1 MTLLRINPMVEFER
15 MAKKLDEMS
24 SIFEKANKEDNIY
37 PIHSDIS
44 EDEKNLYITLEL
56 PGLSKEDIN
65 ISMDKDRTLT
75 IKGEKKRSEEYANR
89 NIIRIE
95 STHGKFS
102 RSFILSNDLDD
113 GNINAKFENGLLNIS
128 IPKKEKEEKEIEISI
143 N

>member
-24 SIFEKANKEDNIY
+24 SIFEKANNEENIY
-37 PIHSDIS
+37 SVRSDIS
-44 EDEKNLYITLEL
+44 EDEKMLYITLEL
-56 PGLSKEDIN
+56 PGVSKEDIN

-75 IKGEKKRSEEYANR
+75 IKGEKKRSEEFANR
-89 NIIRIE
+89 NIIRNE
-95 STHGKFS
+95 SIHGKFS

-113 GNINAKFENGLLNIS
+113 SNINAKFENGILNIS
-128 IPKKEKEEKEIEISI
+128 IPKKQKEEKEIKISI

>member
-24 SIFEKANKEDNIY
+24 SIFEKANNDENIY
-37 PIHSDIS
+37 SVRSDIS
-44 EDEKNLYITLEL
+44 EDEKMLYITLEL
-56 PGLSKEDIN
+56 PGVSKEDIN

-75 IKGEKKRSEEYANR
+75 IKGEKKRSEEFANR
-89 NIIRIE
+89 NIIRNE
-95 STHGKFS
+95 SIYGKFS

-113 GNINAKFENGLLNIS
+113 SNINAKFENGILNIS
-128 IPKKEKEEKEIEISI
+128 IPKKQKEEKEIKISI